1 MTTRDVMYPEADA
14 SAVVDAPVTRDIPVP
29 SRALRLGLRADDAVI
44 ANVRTTEIP
53 VTDDDDVPT
62 PVTQSALAKARAES
76 KPNGRHRLR
85 PPSSAL
91 KARTALVAIAAGAGA
106 VAIVGS
112 GVDQATHAASAPE
125 PADASPELARSA
137 DDLGPGITESDAAP
151 DFSDFSDQLTQGKK
165 IAAAKAA
172 ADDAARRPMFVSPIS
187 DKYSLTSAFAPRWGA
202 FHGGLDM
209 AAPLGTPIHAV
220 TDGVVVNAGPASGYG
235 NWVQVKGADG
245 TITMYGHMSS
255 SGVKVTKGEKVTAG
269 DVIALVGN
277 EGFSTGPHL
286 HFEVWIPKGGGYF
299 KIDPAPWLAK
309 HGIRLVALTG

>member
-1 MTTRDVMYPEADA
+1 MYPEADA

-29 SRALRLGLRADDAVI
+29 SRALRLGLRSDDAAI
-44 ANVRTTEIP
+44 SNVRTTEIP
-53 VTDDDDVPT
+53 VTDDDLST
-62 PVTQSALAKARAES
+62 PVTEAALAKSRAES
-76 KPNGRHRLR
+76 KPSGRHRLR

-112 GVDQATHAASAPE
+112 GVDQAAHVASAPE
-125 PADASPELARSA
+125 PAEASPELARSS

-151 DFSDFSDQLTQGKK
+151 DFSEFSNQLTQGKQ
-165 IAAAKAA
+165 IAAARAA
-172 ADDAARRPMFVSPIS
+172 ADDAARRPMFVSPIAFG
-187 DKYSLTSAFAPRWGA
+187 DYHLTSAFAPRWGT
-202 FHGGLDM
+202 FHGGIDM

-220 TDGVVVNAGPASGYG
+220 TDGVVVDAGPASGYG

-277 EGFSTGPHL
+277 EGFSTGPHV
-286 HFEVWIPKGGGYF
+286 HVEVWIPKGGGYF

-309 HGIRLVALTG
+309 HGVKLSALTG

>member
-1 MTTRDVMYPEADA
+1 MYPEADA

-29 SRALRLGLRADDAVI
+29 SRALRLGLRSDDPAVS
-44 ANVRTTEIP
+44 NVRTTEIP
-53 VTDDDDVPT
+53 VTE
-62 PVTQSALAKARAES
+62 SALAKARAES
-76 KPNGRHRLR
+76 KPGGRHRLR

-112 GVDQATHAASAPE
+112 GVDQAAHVASAPE
-125 PADASPELARSA
+125 PAEASPELARSS

-151 DFSDFSDQLTQGKK
+151 DFSEFSNQLTQGKQ

-220 TDGVVVNAGPASGYG
+220 TDGVVVDAGPASGYG
-235 NWVQVKGADG
+235 NWVQVKGSDG